1 METQKE
7 VIEYMVCEEDVQT
20 GRWFARKEC
29 DKLEQAEK
37 WLKSYAKEHPH
48 LSWGIVKKTV
58 KYDTFKIEKKKT
70 PAEELFQLLEQ
81 HATLPNDKGL
91 DYPAIVKFLQ
101 SVIAG
106 TQSNSVMESVIN
118 ANLTYLRN
126 ALGQNEQVEESFTYK
141 LNPETCRYEKSKI

>member
-1 METQKE
+1 
-7 VIEYMVCEEDVQT
+7 MVCEEDKQT

-37 WLKSYAKEHPH
+37 WLKSYADQFPH

-58 KYDTFKIEKKKT
+58 TFDTVKTEKKKT

-81 HATLPNDKGL
+81 HATLPNGGGL

-101 SVIAG
+101 AVIAG

-118 ANLTYLRN
+118 ANLTYLRS
-126 ALGQNEQVEESFTYK
+126 ALGQNEQGEEAFTYK
-141 LNPETCRYEKSKI
+141 LNPETCRYEKAKISIF